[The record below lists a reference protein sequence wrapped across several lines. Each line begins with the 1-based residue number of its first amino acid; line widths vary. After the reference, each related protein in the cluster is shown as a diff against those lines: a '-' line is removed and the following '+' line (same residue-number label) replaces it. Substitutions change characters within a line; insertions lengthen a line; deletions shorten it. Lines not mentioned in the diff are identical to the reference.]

1 MKIGGSVHRRLR
13 GRRRAALMV
22 AIAAGS
28 FGVVIAVNAAG
39 ALDGAELSSLD
50 LRFRIRETQT
60 PRRDV
65 VLVAVDNR
73 TLSALNR
80 QPPYPR
86 SVHARMIELLHRA
99 GARVIAYDIQFLGTS
114 TPQQDHALIEA
125 VKRARPVLLATHD
138 VNGPPLR
145 IPAGVRNPGRIGA
158 VLGSVG
164 VPSGVDKVVRQ
175 MLYAPIN
182 IVSFDVLA
190 AQLALGHPVRQAEFP
205 GDYAWI
211 DFAGPPSTVP
221 TYSFS
226 DVLRGRVPLSRL
238 RGNVVIVGYT
248 DPILQ
253 DIFKTPI
260 SDNYMSGPEIHANSI
275 ATILDG
281 FPLRSAPE
289 WLNVLLVIA
298 AASLVPLV
306 NLRYGGAA
314 AAAAGV
320 AGLVLL
326 LLGLQVAFNE
336 GRIVNVTKPV
346 LALVLSAVATVAS
359 GYVLETRE
367 RRRLRLIFSRF
378 VPEDVVDDVIN
389 RTDDDLRLGGV
400 RLDSTVVFTD
410 LRGFTS
416 FSEELE
422 PERVVAVVNHYLEGM
437 TEAILAHGGTLV
449 SYMGDG
455 IMALF
460 GAPLEQPDHAD
471 RALKAVSEMLTVRL
485 PAFNAWLADNGFE
498 KQFRMGIGINSGPVM
513 SGNVGS
519 SRRLEYTALGDTTNT
534 AARLEAMTK
543 DTAHQVLISDA
554 TRQMLQVERSDL
566 VREGQAPVRGRA
578 EAVELWTFRVPG

>member
-1 MKIGGSVHRRLR
+1 
-13 GRRRAALMV
+13 MV
-22 AIAAGS
+22 ALAAGS
-28 FGVVIAVNAAG
+28 VGVVLAVNAAG

-50 LRFRIRETQT
+50 LRFRIRGTQT

-65 VLVAVDNR
+65 VVVAVDNR

-80 QPPYPR
+80 QPPFPR

-99 GARVIAYDIQFLGTS
+99 GARVIAYDIQFVGTS
-114 TPQQDHALIEA
+114 NPQQDHALIEA

-138 VNGPPLR
+138 INGPPLR

-164 VPSGVDKVVRQ
+164 VPSGVDQVVRQ
-175 MLYAPIN
+175 MFYAPVN
-182 IVSFDVLA
+182 IVSFDVRA
-190 AQLALGHPVRQAEFP
+190 AELALGQPVRQAQFP

-211 DFAGPPSTVP
+211 DFAGPPGTVP
-221 TYSFS
+221 TYPFS
-226 DVLRGRVPLSRL
+226 DVLRGRVPLSKL
-238 RGNVVIVGYT
+238 RGKVVIVGYT
-248 DPILQ
+248 DPLLH
-253 DIFKTPI
+253 DTFKTPI

-306 NLRYGGAA
+306 NLRFGGAA

-320 AGLVLL
+320 AGLVVL
-326 LLGLQVAFNE
+326 LLGLQLAFNQ
-336 GRIVNVTKPV
+336 GRIVNVTKPL

-485 PAFNAWLADNGFE
+485 PAFNRWLADNGFE

-554 TRQMLQVERSDL
+554 TRQRLQVERSDL
-566 VREGQAPVRGRA
+566 VREGQAPVRGRL
-578 EAVELWTFRVPG
+578 EGVELWTLRSSG

>member
-1 MKIGGSVHRRLR
+1 
-13 GRRRAALMV
+13 MV
-22 AIAAGS
+22 ALAAGS
-28 FGVVIAVNAAG
+28 VGVVLAVNAAG
-39 ALDGAELSSLD
+39 ALGGAELSSLD
-50 LRFRIRETQT
+50 LRFHIRGTQT

-65 VLVAVDNR
+65 VVVAVDNR

-114 TPQQDHALIEA
+114 NPHQDQALIDA
-125 VKRARPVLLATHD
+125 VRRARPVLLATHD

-145 IPAGVRNPGRIGA
+145 IPAGVSNPSRIGA

-164 VPSGVDKVVRQ
+164 VPSGTDRVIRQ
-175 MLYAPIN
+175 MLYAPVN
-182 IVSFDVLA
+182 IPSFDVRA
-190 AQLALGHPVRQAEFP
+190 AELALGHPVSQGAFP

-211 DFAGPPSTVP
+211 DFAGAPGTVP

-238 RGNVVIVGYT
+238 RGEVVIVGYT
-248 DPILQ
+248 DPSLH
-253 DIFKTPI
+253 DVFKTPI
-260 SDNYMSGPEIHANSI
+260 SDNYMSGPEIHANAI

-281 FPLRSAPE
+281 FPLRSPPE
-289 WLNVLLVIA
+289 WLNVLLLIA

-306 NLRYGGAA
+306 NLRFGGAA

-320 AGLVLL
+320 AGLVVL
-326 LLGLQVAFNE
+326 LLGLQLAFDA
-336 GRIVNVTKPV
+336 GRIVNVTKPL

-471 RALKAVSEMLTVRL
+471 RALKAVSEMLSVRL
-485 PAFNAWLADNGFE
+485 PAFNMWLADNGFE

-554 TRQMLQVERSDL
+554 TRQRLQVERSDL
-566 VREGQAPVRGRA
+566 VREGEGLVRGRA
-578 EAVELWTFRVPG
+578 EAVELWTLRVSG